1 MIFEIL
7 RLIIAIF
14 KIIYT
19 IILTLI
25 VYLYDYNSTIIN
37 KFLENLNVFGNIE
50 NLDKYYNFKKNNS
63 NGIAIFTHTSYLDG
77 IILAKELK
85 EPPPFVCLKAPLFS
99 YMYDIAKKWKCL
111 IIEPKQNNTKII
123 TKNILE
129 RNKNDPLLFIAP
141 TGDNLQ
147 QKNQFKLEQFRTG
160 AFVSLSPVLPIL
172 ISYSP
177 HIYVKESD
185 KLLSCIIDILNIEK
199 LNYKIKILD
208 PIYPTKNDTIQT
220 FKNRV
225 YKIMNSEKEKIIV
238 DNIIPQDSNKKIFT
252 IIIILII
259 ISYFIFSKNINLIIS
274 SILIILLFI
283 TLTLRNKNKIFN
295 YLYKNLIY
303 IYSGFLTIY
312 STFNFNYLLFLNSII
327 YPIIYKFYSK

>member
-1 MIFEIL
+1 MIFELL

-19 IILTLI
+19 IIITFI

-37 KFLENLNVFGNIE
+37 KFLENLNIYGSIE
-50 NLDKYYNFKKNNS
+50 NLDKYYNFKKKHS
-63 NGIAIFTHTSYLDG
+63 NGIALFTHTSYLDG

-85 EPPPFVCLKAPLFS
+85 EPPSFVCFKAPLTS

-123 TKNILE
+123 TNNVLE
-129 RNKNDPLLFIAP
+129 RNINEPLLFIAP
-141 TGDNLQ
+141 TGANLE
-147 QKNQFKLEQFRTG
+147 QKNKFKLEEFRTG

-185 KLLSCIIDILNIEK
+185 NMLSCMIDIINIEK
-199 LNYKIKILD
+199 LTYKIKIID
-208 PIYPTKNDTIQT
+208 PIYPNKNDTIET

-225 YKIMNSEKEKIIV
+225 YKIMNLEKNKIIIE
-238 DNIIPQDSNKKIFT
+238 DIIPLESNKKIFT

-259 ISYFIFSKNINLIIS
+259 FSYFIFSKNINLIIFFS
-274 SILIILLFI
+274 LIILLFI
-283 TLTLRNKNKIFN
+283 TITLRNKNKLFN

-303 IYSGFLTIY
+303 IYSAFFTIY
-312 STFNFNYLLFLNSII
+312 STFNSNYLLFINSII
-327 YPIIYKFYSK
+327 YPFIYKYFSK